1 MNSCFRVVGSSFSD
15 HPCRVFLEP
24 NHSVAEQ
31 PLPASRFN
39 LSGQVKYQKFKMKLH
54 ITTLLLSSSLVFG
67 QEEAQTKK
75 IEELDPVLIQSS
87 PLKINLL
94 ESTKAWSIISDEKL
108 DRVRGNTI
116 GETLANQPGISQSF
130 FGPSASRPII
140 RGLDKRRLRMLQNGV
155 DSFGV
160 SSSSEDHAVTIDP
173 FLIDRIEVLRGSS
186 ALLYGNSAIGGVV
199 NIFDRSIPS
208 RPYAA
213 SDGSLRSSYTSVND
227 GWNAGAIG
235 FAGSD
240 SFSFQFNG
248 FKKDYGEYDSP
259 IGRIKNSMGESSSI
273 GFGGSHFMENGYAGL
288 SYSKYENTYGIPG
301 EHAENESRIEMESD
315 RFEVRSEIEILDSSW
330 LQSIEFSLGYGDYRH
345 DEIGKHHE
353 EEEDDHEE
361 EEEEHDEEFEIHSTY
376 LREGME
382 TRISFLHEVGSFR
395 GVFGFHGMLNELKI
409 QGEESVF
416 AGASGVNSSISS
428 EDSKKLAFF
437 LTEEL
442 DLTENTRINGG
453 VRWENLNRDYIGISG
468 REDSSFSASTGLFH
482 DIDGSWSLGGNLNV
496 TERTPDTFELYSDG
510 PHHATEAFEIGDPSL
525 DNETAVGV
533 EVILRRTLGKVTGQ
547 FTAYQTQFDDYIF
560 LEDTGNEQLVEGEH
574 LPERKYEAAKAEF
587 RGLEAELDW
596 LAMENS
602 GWSLMLSAYGDVVR
616 AMNETGGTNLPRISP
631 ARLGVG
637 FHIQQE
643 KLSFGMNLNRVF
655 KQNRISEHE
664 EEEGGDDD
672 HEHGETATAAYSLLN
687 AYASYGINIG
697 GSQGEIF
704 IRGRNLTDELARVH
718 TSFLKESAPLPG
730 RSFEIGLNMK
740 F

>member
-1 MNSCFRVVGSSFSD
+1 
-15 HPCRVFLEP
+15 
-24 NHSVAEQ
+24 
-31 PLPASRFN
+31 
-39 LSGQVKYQKFKMKLH
+39 MKLH
-54 ITTLLLSSSLVFG
+54 FSTLLFVSSLVFG
-67 QEEAQTKK
+67 KEDAQTKK
-75 IEELDPVLIQSS
+75 IEELDPILIQSS
-87 PLKINLL
+87 PLNTNLF

-108 DRVRGNTI
+108 DRVRANTI
-116 GETLANQPGISQSF
+116 GETLANEPGISQSF

-140 RGLDKRRLRMLQNGV
+140 RGLNKYRLRMLQNGL

-160 SSSSEDHAVTIDP
+160 SSSSEDHAVAIDP

-199 NIFDRSIPS
+199 NIFDRSIPTQS
-208 RPYAA
+208 HPEIEGA
-213 SDGSLRSSYTSVND
+213 LRSSYTSVND

-235 FAGSD
+235 FVGSD

-248 FKKDYGEYDSP
+248 FTKDYGEYDSP
-259 IGRIKNSMGESSSI
+259 LGKIKNSMGESSSI
-273 GFGGSHFMENGYAGL
+273 GFGSSHIMENGYAGL

-301 EHAENESRIEMESD
+301 EHAENESRIELESD
-315 RFEVRSEIEILDSSW
+315 RFEFRSEIDILDSSW

-345 DEIGKHHE
+345 DEIGKHHK
-353 EEEDDHEE
+353 EEDEEDHEE
-361 EEEEHDEEFEIHSTY
+361 EFETHATY

-382 TRISFLHEVGSFR
+382 ARISFLHEFGSFR
-395 GVFGFHGMLNELKI
+395 GVFGFHGLLNELKI

-416 AGASGVNSSISS
+416 SGASGANSSISS
-428 EDSKKLAFF
+428 EDSMKLAFF

-442 DLTENTRINGG
+442 DLTEKTRINGG
-453 VRWENLNRDYIGISG
+453 LRWENLDRDYVGISG

-482 DIDGSWSLGGNLNV
+482 DINGSWSLGGNINL
-496 TERTPDTFELYSDG
+496 TERVPFCFELYSDG
-510 PHHATEAFEIGDPSL
+510 PHHATESFEIGDSSL
-525 DNETAVGV
+525 SNETAVGM
-533 EVILRRTLGKVTGQ
+533 EIILRRSLGKVTGQ

-574 LPERKYEAAKAEF
+574 LPERKFEAAKAEF
-587 RGLEAELDW
+587 RGLEAEVDW
-596 LAMENS
+596 LAIENT
-602 GWSLMLSAYGDVVR
+602 GWSLMLSAFGDVVR
-616 AMNETGGTNLPRISP
+616 ARNETEGTNLPRIAP
-631 ARLGVG
+631 ARMGVG
-637 FHIQQE
+637 FEIQQE

-664 EEEGGDDD
+664 KEEGGDED

-687 AYASYGINIG
+687 AYASYDLNIG
-697 GSQGEIF
+697 DMDGEIF
-704 IRGRNLTDELARVH
+704 IRGRNLTDELAKVH